1 MRVGFFGI
9 AHLHA
14 DAYVRNLRAIE
25 GVEVVGAADAD
36 PDALSRWCDRFD
48 VPAFEQFEQ
57 LGDAGLDAVLVCS
70 ATNEHLR
77 HVRIAAGAGLHVL
90 CEKPLATTRRDAA
103 QIVEMCEG
111 AGVALMAAFPMRFSP
126 AFAEMRE
133 LVRAGEIGEIAAAVG
148 VNQARLPYGGESWFT
163 DPLRAGG
170 GAIMD
175 HVVHLADALRWIL
188 DQEISEVYGCTNQ
201 VVHPELAVE
210 TGGLLLVTMANG
222 VIASIDS
229 SWSRPDSFPTWG
241 GLELEVIG
249 ASGVVAANGFAQRL
263 RVSSNQEP
271 HIRLPDWGS
280 DLNQLMIEEFVA
292 AVREQRDPFVSGR
305 DGLRATEVALAVYE
319 SVAAG
324 GPVPLARR

>member
-25 GVEVVGAADAD
+25 GIEVIGAADAD
-36 PDALSRWCDRFD
+36 SDALSLWCERFE

-57 LGDAGLDAVLVCS
+57 LADAGLDAVLVCS
-70 ATNEHLR
+70 ANNEHLA
-77 HVRIAAGAGLHVL
+77 HVRIAASAGLHVL
-90 CEKPLATTRRDAA
+90 CEKPLATSRRDAA
-103 QIVEMCEG
+103 QIVDLCEC
-111 AGVALMAAFPMRFSP
+111 AGVSLMVAFPMRFSP
-126 AFAEMRE
+126 AFVEMRE
-133 LVRAGEIGEIAAAVG
+133 LIRAGEIGEIAAAVG
-148 VNQARLPYGGESWFT
+148 VNQARLPYRAESWFT

-188 DQEISEVYGCTNQ
+188 AEEITEVYGCTNQ
-201 VVHPELAVE
+201 VIHPELAVE
-210 TGGLLLVTMANG
+210 TGGLLLVTLADG

-229 SWSRPDSFPTWG
+229 SWSRPESFATWG

-249 ASGVVAANGFAQRL
+249 ASGVITANGFAQRL
-263 RVSSNQEP
+263 RVSSNQLP
-271 HIRLPDWGS
+271 HVRLPDWGS
-280 DLNQLMIEEFVA
+280 DLNQLMVEEFVA
-292 AVREQRDPFVSGR
+292 AVRESRDPAVTGN

-324 GPVPLARR
+324 GPISLAQP